1 MGYYYSP
8 WILTASWPPSE
19 HTGVLS
25 PSSRPLRVGR
35 EGVAANCALRT
46 GQGPRRTTH
55 LLPSFK
61 LTQLTS
67 VASRRSFPQGQL
79 SSVSL
84 ATLVDAAVRHSGG
97 GEDRGAL
104 HRPIC
109 AVRTAAPEVGRWS
122 VSAIPAAMTVSTTW
136 GTKICRPRGR
146 QPGPWRQRFL
156 SPGCQKQSCLLLVPV
171 LGRHARPKSRGLT
184 DGEPS
189 SRSLPLDKCLIGASR
204 CFWKTGR
211 KVQTQALTK
220 TPRTRRNFFS
230 SPTGGRSDIG
240 TTDQTSAM
248 SPCLLAGEPRSPA
261 PGPPGPGLRRGVDG
275 VDGRVLQ
282 APCPAHVHWDMGD
295 SCRPARHPLSTGQP
309 IGSWSLWA
317 PLLEDCNFNNN
328 TIWRCAA
335 RNAPTRN

>member
-1 MGYYYSP
+1 MGMEMGYYYSP

-46 GQGPRRTTH
+46 GQGPRRTTL

-67 VASRRSFPQGQL
+67 VASRRSFSQGQL

-122 VSAIPAAMTVSTTW
+122 VSGIPAAMTVSTTW

-146 QPGPWRQRFL
+146 QPGRWRQPFPL
-156 SPGCQKQSCLLLVPV
+156 PWLPEAKLLLVPLKAV
-171 LGRHARPKSRGLT
+171 TALI
-184 DGEPS
+184 DGEPRLPELAIGQVFD
-189 SRSLPLDKCLIGASR
+189 RSLTVLLEDRPQSSNAGTDQD
-204 CFWKTGR
+204 TPD
-211 KVQTQALTK
+211 QTQFLLEPYGRPIGHRNDRPNICNVSLSPRWGAPVPGPRPPGPRPPPWSRWSRWPSAPGSL
-220 TPRTRRNFFS
+220 PRTRALGHGRLVSTCPS
-230 SPTGGRSDIG
+230 STQHR
-240 TTDQTSAM
+240 AANWK
-248 SPCLLAGEPRSPA
+248 L
-261 PGPPGPGLRRGVDG
+261 V
-275 VDGRVLQ
+275 
-282 APCPAHVHWDMGD
+282 
-295 SCRPARHPLSTGQP
+295 P
-309 IGSWSLWA
+309 IGA
-317 PLLEDCNFNNN
+317 PS
-328 TIWRCAA
+328 
-335 RNAPTRN
+335 